1 MKGLSVIDCADSYQD
16 YQLAGKLDS
25 FTKAVG
31 FAVLML
37 LGVITQVKAK
47 SLPDYRFLKHAFH
60 TSLTQIDHNVKE
72 KSLEVSIRMFT
83 DDLENTLSK
92 ENNGQRFR
100 IENNDKNDPFVER
113 YVRKHFKLSTAK
125 GQSKAYTY
133 LGKENE
139 GDATWVY
146 IEIPL
151 QEADI
156 QGFKL
161 QQDVLMDAFDDQ
173 VNIVNI
179 TFKGERKSYVYNA
192 KKLIHELQ

>member
-1 MKGLSVIDCADSYQD
+1 MRRLSFIDSYQD
-16 YQLAGKLDS
+16 DQFVGKLDGW
-25 FTKAVG
+25 TKAVG
-31 FAVLML
+31 FAVVMML
-37 LGVITQVKAK
+37 SVLAQVNAK
-47 SLPDYRFLKHAFH
+47 SLPNYRFLKHAFH
-60 TSLTQIDHNVKE
+60 TSLTQIDHNPKE

-83 DDLENTLSK
+83 DDLESTLSK

-113 YVRKHFKLSTAK
+113 YVRKHFKLTNAK

-133 LGKENE
+133 VGKENE

-151 QEADI
+151 QESDI

-161 QQDVLMDAFDDQ
+161 QQDVLVDAFDDQ
-173 VNIVNI
+173 VNIVNV